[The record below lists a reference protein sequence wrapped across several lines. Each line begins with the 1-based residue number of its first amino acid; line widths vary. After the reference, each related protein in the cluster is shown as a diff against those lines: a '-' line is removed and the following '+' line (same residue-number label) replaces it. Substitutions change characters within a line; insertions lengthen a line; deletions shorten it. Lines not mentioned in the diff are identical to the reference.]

1 MLTSRGLGRVLGD
14 LSTMGYDAEWGV
26 VGADD
31 AGAPHRRE
39 RIWIL
44 AYSAGERIDRGH
56 GDYTEADCQARQ
68 RNYQLDR
75 GGEVTGQHPIG
86 QLANANMFGCL
97 HGQAEERPTTGG
109 IHAQRELEPSG
120 EDVAYA
126 GSNNAQGIVSSI
138 SYQEGRSGQV
148 ERQTGPCG
156 DGLGWWS
163 TEPGLGG
170 VFNELANRLD
180 LHGTPEP
187 GSVPRVAKG
196 IPKRADRLKA
206 IGNGQVPAA
215 AALAWTTLYERI
227 QSRMT

>member
-1 MLTSRGLGRVLGD
+1 METEYRVGLDPNGG
-14 LSTMGYDAEWGV
+14 S
-26 VGADD
+26 
-31 AGAPHRRE
+31 GAPHRRE

-44 AYSAGERIDRGH
+44 AHAGHVTMRHIANGGGDTEITEQQKQGTRHADGGCGETYSR
-56 GDYTEADCQARQ
+56 
-68 RNYQLDR
+68 
-75 GGEVTGQHPIG
+75 QHPIR
-86 QLANANMFGCL
+86 QLADPDLCGRL

-187 GSVPRVAKG
+187 GSVPRVATG

-215 AALAWTTLYERI
+215 ATLAWNTLYARI
-227 QSRMT
+227 QSVMEG